1 MKALF
6 AQLNLDHPGLEDVRA
21 AVARDDLDAA
31 GERLLAYYSG
41 KRQER
46 CLDFWDLSG
55 PEDYTPMPWGAATT
69 HDQLWKN
76 TPERVLAGQL
86 YASGHTFDFSRDADI
101 DWCSDIR
108 LWADGGK
115 YPHAQARIMLRRLY
129 WLRALDLC
137 YLRGDPA
144 EQSRAAAQ
152 FSRLM
157 TSWLDQWVEEEF
169 AVNHGIA
176 LADTISHSGLV
187 RSWFVFLP
195 APQVPAG
202 LKLRLLQHI
211 AEGAAD
217 LLQRAAWHP
226 WIWGLSEAS
235 GLGLMGALLPE
246 LKGAPAWR
254 TRCFE
259 FANRFFQT
267 ELRPDGTLKRMH
279 FCPHYTGATAIWPLA
294 FYPLIAKLGYKDMLE
309 PGARLGVERMV
320 DWIATVQ
327 KPDNTIPQITA
338 SDIQG
343 FSRWLASGAAP
354 FNRSDWLYVATAGR
368 EGRPPAHTSRVLP
381 EGGAFCLRD
390 GFTTEAMVGCFH
402 NGDYHN
408 LERTSLA
415 LDLYALG
422 RTLVT
427 APGRYGY
434 YTPEFL
440 PYFAAAGYNSLMVDG
455 SSQQIWGEHSLH
467 QGAGL
472 TDAAWRLEPDF
483 DWAWGRHPT
492 GFDAAPD
499 VRWQRGLLFAK
510 SEYWLVIDRVHGP
523 GAHDFSLRWLLTPSK
538 TVVEED
544 GLAVHTA
551 NADAN
556 VRLTPVLPPGSK
568 LHVWEGNN
576 DPWRGWY
583 SAENGSKMPAPQL
596 EYTWRGKL
604 PTLTAMLIVPYRDR
618 VPEISLAM
626 KETAPGCH
634 ELTVTRTGGTD
645 RLTLD
650 LRGAGAARLVRE
662 SAGSP
667 ARFFDLSAA
676 N

>member
-1 MKALF
+1 VKTLF
-6 AQLNLDHPGLEDVRA
+6 AQLNLAHPGLEAVSA
-21 AVARDDLDAA
+21 AVARDDLETA
-31 GERLLAYYSG
+31 GGHLLTYYSG
-41 KRQER
+41 QRQAR

-76 TPERVLAGQL
+76 TPDQVLAGQL

-115 YPHAQARIMLRRLY
+115 YPHAQARVMLRRLY

-144 EQSRAAAQ
+144 EQTRAAAQ

-195 APQVPAG
+195 APQVPAE

-217 LLQRAAWHP
+217 LLARAAWHP
-226 WIWGLSEAS
+226 WIWGLSEAG
-235 GLGLMGALLPE
+235 GLGLTGALLPE

-254 TRCFE
+254 ARCFE

-294 FYPLIAKLGYKDMLE
+294 FYPLLAKLGYTDMLE

-354 FNRSDWLYVATAGR
+354 FHRPDWLYVATAGR

-390 GFTTEAMVGCFH
+390 GFTTDAMVGCLH

-415 LDLYALG
+415 LDLYAFG

-455 SSQQIWGEHSLH
+455 SPQQIWGEHSLR

-472 TDAAWRLEPDF
+472 TDAGWR
-483 DWAWGRHPT
+483 
-492 GFDAAPD
+492 
-499 VRWQRGLLFAK
+499 
-510 SEYWLVIDRVHGP
+510 
-523 GAHDFSLRWLLTPSK
+523 
-538 TVVEED
+538 
-544 GLAVHTA
+544 
-551 NADAN
+551 
-556 VRLTPVLPPGSK
+556 
-568 LHVWEGNN
+568 
-576 DPWRGWY
+576 
-583 SAENGSKMPAPQL
+583 
-596 EYTWRGKL
+596 
-604 PTLTAMLIVPYRDR
+604 
-618 VPEISLAM
+618 
-626 KETAPGCH
+626 
-634 ELTVTRTGGTD
+634 
-645 RLTLD
+645 
-650 LRGAGAARLVRE
+650 RGAAIRPVSTSRPTCAGSAGCSLPRVNTGSSSTASTDPARTTFRCAGCSRRPRQSLKTTASRSTPPTSTPTSASRPCCRPARNCRSGRATMTRGAAGTRRRTAAKCRRPNWNTLGAAR
-662 SAGSP
+662 SP
-667 ARFFDLSAA
+667 RSLRCSSCRTATVSRKFPWRRRRLLRVATS
-676 N
+676 

>member
-667 ARFFDLSAA
+667 ARIFDLSAA